1 MPKAKTIKGVAKRFK
16 VTKSGKVKRLH
27 AAIGHLKATK
37 SAKRKRQSRR
47 PALVSKSDEKN
58 IRKALPYG

>member
-1 MPKAKTIKGVAKRFK
+1 MPKIKTIKGVAKRFK
-16 VTKSGKVKRLH
+16 LTKSGKVKRSH
-27 AAIGHLKATK
+27 AVKGHLKARKAT
-37 SAKRKRQSRR
+37 KRKRHLRR